1 MDTNALA
8 PNPLVHD
15 TYFDTGSIGGGLSIT
30 GIATPIE
37 TGSEDLPTSL
47 WDTWIAN
54 PFEYVRD
61 KAVDGFAYV
70 LGHGGFDAMTA
81 AYNGVETPVLIASNI
96 DRYTEDPQA
105 IQDAFFANFTEE
117 QRDTVQA
124 TETLISGAVPFSQTI
139 GKVFANPILL
149 LTLVVAAMALWFIGP
164 MFKRVTS

>member
-1 MDTNALA
+1 MSAIGKF
-8 PNPLVHD
+8 LVKVIGKPISCSSV
-15 TYFDTGSIGGGLSIT
+15 YFLCTILGEGL
-30 GIATPIE
+30 
-37 TGSEDLPTSL
+37 
-47 WDTWIAN
+47 N
-54 PFEYVRD
+54 